1 MAEPAAAVV
10 MAVTAVREALA
21 GPAAT
26 AYRALAQSLPG
37 APAPKVAT
45 AATVAPAAQA
55 AMPAGPA
62 VTAGPAAR
70 AAMPA
75 RVAPAVRAA
84 TP

>member
-37 APAPKVAT
+37 APAPKVET

-55 AMPAGPA
+55 AMP
-62 VTAGPAAR
+62 AGPAAR